1 MNLPNKLT
9 ISRIVL
15 IPVFVI
21 LVMSG
26 RPLLALLS
34 FALACLTDALDGI
47 IARVRRQKSRL
58 GSYLDPIADKLLINT
73 SFITLAVMER
83 IPAWIAIVIISR
95 DVLIVLGVALMTVMQ
110 EKVVIAP
117 TLISKSTT
125 TSQMTTLLV
134 ALVDLWRG
142 GLAKVLVILIWTS
155 AFLTVLSGLDYI
167 LIAARTVHD
176 RA

>member
-21 LVMSG
+21 LVMGS
-26 RPLLALLS
+26 RPVLALLV

-47 IARVRRQKSRL
+47 IARVRRQKSKL
-58 GSYLDPIADKLLINT
+58 GAYLDPIADKLLINT
-73 SFITLAVMER
+73 SFITLAVMKR
-83 IPAWIAIVIISR
+83 IPSWIAIIIVSR
-95 DVLIVLGVALMTVMQ
+95 DVLIVLGVSLMTIME

-117 TLISKSTT
+117 TLLSKSTT
-125 TSQMTTLLV
+125 SAQMTTLLV

-142 GLAKVLVILIWTS
+142 GLATVLVILIWAS
-155 AFLTVLSGLDYI
+155 ALLTVLSGLDY
-167 LIAARTVHD
+167 LFIAARTMHE

>member
-21 LVMSG
+21 LLMSG
-26 RPLLALLS
+26 RPLLALLT

-47 IARVRRQKSRL
+47 IARVWRQKSKL

-83 IPAWIAIVIISR
+83 IPAWIAVIVISR
-95 DVLIVLGVALMTVMQ
+95 DVLIVLGVAVMTMMDEQ
-110 EKVVIAP
+110 VVIAP

-125 TSQMTTLLV
+125 TAQMLTLLV
-134 ALVDLWRG
+134 ALLDLWKG
-142 GLAKVLVILIWTS
+142 GLALVLWILIWTS
-155 AFLTVLSGLDYI
+155 AILTVLSGFDYLI
-167 LIAARTVHD
+167 IAARMAHD

>member
-21 LVMSG
+21 LVMGG
-26 RPLLALLS
+26 RPVLALLA

-47 IARVRRQKSRL
+47 IARVRGQKSKL
-58 GSYLDPIADKLLINT
+58 GAYLDPIADKLLINT
-73 SFITLAVMER
+73 SFITLAVMKR
-83 IPAWIAIVIISR
+83 IPSWIAIIIISR
-95 DVLIVLGVALMTVMQ
+95 DVLIVLGVSLMTIMEEQ
-110 EKVVIAP
+110 VVIAP

-125 TSQMTTLLV
+125 TAQMTTLLV

-142 GLAKVLVILIWTS
+142 GLATVLVILIWIS
-155 AFLTVLSGLDYI
+155 ALLTVLSGLDYL
-167 LIAARTVHD
+167 LIAARTVHE